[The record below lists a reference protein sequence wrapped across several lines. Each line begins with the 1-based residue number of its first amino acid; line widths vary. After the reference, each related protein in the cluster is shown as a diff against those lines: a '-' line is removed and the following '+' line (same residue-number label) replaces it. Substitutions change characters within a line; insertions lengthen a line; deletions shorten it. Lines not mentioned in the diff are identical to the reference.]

1 MLPARMTARHIM
13 KHLPITDA
21 ATAFMPRTM
30 ACGFGMPHDRAARV
44 AARRAF
50 VAMKRVFLDAAILL
64 EGSSGA
70 CLRRRVRLA
79 LQPSELLSLQATL
92 IDGLPVND
100 ERSRHHRHALYRQL
114 EELIPETALTGFVPL
129 SPAR

>member
-1 MLPARMTARHIM
+1 M
-13 KHLPITDA
+13 KQPLIIDN
-21 ATAFMPRTM
+21 ATAAMPRTLSH
-30 ACGFGMPHDRAARV
+30 GFGMPHDRAARV

-64 EGSSGA
+64 EGSAGA

-79 LQPSELLSLQATL
+79 LEPSELLSLQDSL
-92 IDGLPVND
+92 LGGLPVHD

-114 EELIPETALTGFVPL
+114 EELFPETALTGFVPL
-129 SPAR
+129 